1 MRRGMRVMPTLGTP
15 ELIII
20 FAIVVLLFGAG
31 KLSGVGGALGKSIRE
46 FRKEKDGLDEDS
58 SSTKKVKTDSDDEK
72 RVLKSSE
79 VESSEKVER

>member
-1 MRRGMRVMPTLGTP
+1 MRRGMRVMPSLGTP
-15 ELIII
+15 ELLII

-58 SSTKKVKTDSDDEK
+58 SSTKKVKADSDDEK

-79 VESSEKVER
+79 AESGEKVER